1 LLPALRGSP
10 SASRDRI
17 ITRLEETIGGR
28 VETREEEFFLE
39 NRLGSLEFT
48 LVAEGLRKIALLL
61 ALVQNGSLVLDDR
74 GEDNVLFWDE
84 LESNLNPRLIR
95 VLVETLL
102 EIARAG
108 TQVFVAT
115 HDYVVLRELEL
126 GAEAKDDLRFHAL
139 YFEKGEV
146 RCETGRRLEDI
157 GRNAIAATFAD
168 LYDREIDRLT
178 RRPAETV

>member
-1 LLPALRGSP
+1 
-10 SASRDRI
+10 
-17 ITRLEETIGGR
+17 LEETIGGR
-28 VETREEEFFLE
+28 VGTREEEFFLK

-61 ALVQNGSLVLDDR
+61 VLVQNGSLVLDDR

-115 HDYVVLRELEL
+115 HDYVVLKEL
-126 GAEAKDDLRFHAL
+126 DLRATRDDDILWHAL
-139 YFEKGEV
+139 YFDDDGAV
-146 RCETGRRLEDI
+146 RCETQRRLEDI